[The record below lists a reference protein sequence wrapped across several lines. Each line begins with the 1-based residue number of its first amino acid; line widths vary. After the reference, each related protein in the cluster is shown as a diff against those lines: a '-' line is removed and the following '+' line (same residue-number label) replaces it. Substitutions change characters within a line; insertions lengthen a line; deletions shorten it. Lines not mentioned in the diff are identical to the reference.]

1 MALELEYL
9 SRYIYTSIVVLGSSG
24 GRGRQILP
32 NKIVIAVLGSSGGR
46 GCRRL
51 QFLNVSTVL
60 GSSGGRGLAWERGG
74 AGGEHVPE
82 DWKGSDRDED
92 GMAADTGRAEKI
104 SQLGEMGENGRRLED
119 A

>member
-1 MALELEYL
+1 MALEVEYL

-32 NKIVIAVLGSSGGR
+32 NKIVIA
-46 GCRRL
+46 
-51 QFLNVSTVL
+51 VL

>member
-1 MALELEYL
+1 MGNKYYFADKPSNSNGLRGVRVTNWHRLGDKVAQEEEYL
-9 SRYIYTSIVVLGSSG
+9 RRYIYTSIVV
-24 GRGRQILP
+24 R
-32 NKIVIAVLGSSGGR
+32 
-46 GCRRL
+46 
-51 QFLNVSTVL
+51 

-92 GMAADTGRAEKI
+92 GMAADAGRAERL
-104 SQLGEMGENGRRLED
+104 SQLGEMGEDGRGVED